1 MKNIYLIYGR
11 SGVGKSSVAD
21 LLCERYGYTQVSSYT
36 DREPR
41 FAGEKNHVFIS
52 RKEFNKL
59 RPDMVAYTMFDGHQY
74 GVTRKEIDDNDIYV
88 IDQAGIKNLR
98 KNYNGPKGFVVIRLV
113 ASTAECKRRM
123 AARGDSA
130 DAIAAR
136 SAFDTAHSE
145 QVVGTDLIMYNDD
158 LNSTAERLHKFIERM
173 ENGNG

>member
-1 MKNIYLIYGR
+1 MKARDNIIAAIAANARKLDND
-11 SGVGKSSVAD
+11 D
-21 LLCERYGYTQVSSYT
+21 LLLLLIHS
-36 DREPR
+36 
-41 FAGEKNHVFIS
+41 FA
-52 RKEFNKL
+52 L
-59 RPDMVAYTMFDGHQY
+59 
-74 GVTRKEIDDNDIYV
+74 

-98 KNYNGPKGFVVIRLV
+98 KNYNGPKGLVVIRLV

-136 SAFDTAHSE
+136 SAFDTTHSE